1 MGSYSPLPSRR
12 GKFQALMSRR
22 AQQSLQNLGRDP
34 ERAGIGA
41 NLSDSNKYSN
51 ENFEG

>member
-1 MGSYSPLPSRR
+1 MGSYSPLPGRR

-22 AQQSLQNLGRDP
+22 ARRSLQNLGRDP
-34 ERAGIGA
+34 GRAGIGA
-41 NLSDSNKYSN
+41 NFSDNSKYSN